1 MDTSEVLVTENAALE
16 QPQTVAELNQKIDIL
31 TEQVAFLAEHAA
43 DQQRRQ
49 REWDELKADLTPII
63 NEAFMAAV
71 EELAEIEPH
80 VRLEDLL
87 HLLKRL
93 ARNTRNIENMFDQLE
108 SLTDLI
114 QDVTPIFNEA
124 FITAITQLDQM
135 ERKGYFDAM
144 REGLYVVDNIIESF
158 GPEDVHQLGD
168 NVVTILTTVKEMT
181 QPEVMETVQNLTQTM
196 RQVEAHPEQ
205 IDTSMFGI
213 MRQLR
218 DPEIRRGLALTM
230 QMLKSIGEQNE
241 ASKQ

>member
-1 MDTSEVLVTENAALE
+1 METSEVLEAAKLALD
-16 QPQTVAELNQKIDIL
+16 QPQTIAELNRKIDVL
-31 TEQVAFLAEHAA
+31 STQVAFLAEHAV

-49 REWDELKADLTPII
+49 REWDELKADLTPIAT
-63 NEAFMAAV
+63 EAYMAAV
-71 EELAEIEPH
+71 EELTEIEPH

-93 ARNTRNIENMFDQLE
+93 ARNTRNIENMLDQLE
-108 SLTDLI
+108 SLSDLI
-114 QDVTPIFNEA
+114 QDVTPIFNDA
-124 FITAITQLDQM
+124 FIAAVTQLDQM

-144 REGLYVVDNIIESF
+144 REGLYVVDNIVETF

-196 RQVEAHPEQ
+196 RQVEEHPDQ

-213 MRQLR
+213 AKQLR
-218 DPEIRRGLALTM
+218 DPEVRRGLALTM
-230 QMLKSIGEQNE
+230 QMLKSVGEQTE
-241 ASKQ
+241 AGEK